1 MKKYRTK
8 PWAKGLACGLFVLA
22 MTVSVIC
29 LGNVRWLAYHGG
41 YQWEGTRQL
50 VEEEE
55 AFWVENLTSQ
65 LAGGYR
71 SYRAGDQSLDVKRYV
86 EDENF
91 FFTIKDL
98 EGNTLLASDTL
109 GDYREKTSW
118 SMQVGGTV
126 QWSHIDQYYDSYE
139 ARDLALDQLGSTYE
153 ELQNVSLV
161 EDEEGYRLTADV
173 ARTVGKETV
182 VLTGFLRSEL
192 SPTGQ
197 VYQGIQYAENM
208 GFYRYEFLA
217 GAILGLVLGLLS
229 LGFLL
234 WSAGLRQEGSEEVSL
249 RWMDRAIPT
258 DLLIAAGAAVLL
270 LGFLPVACSSGW
282 GTSLVA
288 FGPTVLTM
296 ALMGVV
302 LAMALSLVRRR
313 RGGIGKENLFFPR
326 LIRPVRRWGKAL
338 GRRTGELLRKLP
350 LFWAAGL
357 GFLLLCFLEGLCLM
371 GCYYG
376 GGWVVLWL
384 LLKVLEGGLVL
395 FVVLSMR
402 TLQAGGRQLAAGHLD
417 YKVPTEHLRG
427 PFREHGENLN
437 NIRQGIQHAVEEQMK
452 SERMKT
458 ELITNVSHDIKTP
471 LTSIV
476 NYVDLLQKPHTPQEG
491 EQYLEVLA
499 RQSQR
504 LKKLT
509 EDLVEMSKA
518 SSGNIP
524 VNLAPVNVVELVNQ
538 ALAEYEEKL
547 KKAQLPVVFTARQ
560 SEILTMADGRLFWR
574 VLDNL
579 LGNCVK
585 YAQPGTR
592 VYVDVVKYEKKVMIS
607 MKNVSRAE
615 LNLPAEELMERFV
628 RGDCARNTE
637 GSGLGLN
644 IAKTLMELQKGKLN
658 LVIDGDL
665 FKAVLLFD
673 NLEPGQS

>member
-55 AFWVENLTSQ
+55 AVWVENLTNQ
-65 LAGGYR
+65 LADGYR
-71 SYRAGDQSLDVKRYV
+71 AYRDGDQSLDVKRYV

-234 WSAGLRQEGSEEVSL
+234 WSAGLRVLVLETAHPAAIRRQVSLCEAVYEGETAVEGMRGIRVETLADADVVWAQNAVPILIDPTGACLPQARPAVLVDAIIAKKNLGTTREMAPLTIALGPGFTAGQDVDVVVETKRGHKLGRIIREGSAAPNSGVPGIIGGYGAERVL
-249 RWMDRAIPT
+249 HAQ
-258 DLLIAAGAAVLL
+258 AAGIFCNLHSIADFVEAGEAVAEIETPD
-270 LGFLPVACSSGW
+270 GQRLPVVTQISGI
-282 GTSLVA
+282 L
-288 FGPTVLTM
+288 
-296 ALMGVV
+296 
-302 LAMALSLVRRR
+302 
-313 RGGIGKENLFFPR
+313 RG
-326 LIRPVRRWGKAL
+326 
-338 GRRTGELLRKLP
+338 LLRDGYPVTK
-350 LFWAAGL
+350 
-357 GFLLLCFLEGLCLM
+357 GFKVADVDPRRAELENCFLISDKARCIAGS
-371 GCYYG
+371 
-376 GGWVVLWL
+376 VL
-384 LLKVLEGGLVL
+384 
-395 FVVLSMR
+395 
-402 TLQAGGRQLAAGHLD
+402 
-417 YKVPTEHLRG
+417 
-427 PFREHGENLN
+427 
-437 NIRQGIQHAVEEQMK
+437 
-452 SERMKT
+452 
-458 ELITNVSHDIKTP
+458 ELITAACWN
-471 LTSIV
+471 
-476 NYVDLLQKPHTPQEG
+476 
-491 EQYLEVLA
+491 
-499 RQSQR
+499 
-504 LKKLT
+504 
-509 EDLVEMSKA
+509 
-518 SSGNIP
+518 
-524 VNLAPVNVVELVNQ
+524 
-538 ALAEYEEKL
+538 
-547 KKAQLPVVFTARQ
+547 
-560 SEILTMADGRLFWR
+560 
-574 VLDNL
+574 
-579 LGNCVK
+579 
-585 YAQPGTR
+585 
-592 VYVDVVKYEKKVMIS
+592 
-607 MKNVSRAE
+607 
-615 LNLPAEELMERFV
+615 
-628 RGDCARNTE
+628 
-637 GSGLGLN
+637 
-644 IAKTLMELQKGKLN
+644 
-658 LVIDGDL
+658 
-665 FKAVLLFD
+665 
-673 NLEPGQS
+673 